1 MTRPF
6 LVAILLCASC
16 AVARAQTAAN
26 DSANSNLSNLRST
39 AINVDLLPTSEA
51 SKNLGSTSKRWRSVL
66 TRMGQFGN
74 KSDQP
79 YAVLSVMDDGLA
91 RGPWAYGDDWIA
103 WFRHQGSA
111 ANNESLIRHEH
122 YSQGYTPQPIFT
134 GVAARGTIASPAAV
148 QSGDYLLILDGRG
161 YDGSRNDYTFAGSEF
176 YGFSDTS
183 AQIAFQTAQAWNA
196 SSHGSKITFKT
207 TSNGSIV
214 PAARMV
220 IDQDGMVAVNPP
232 GVSLVGGA
240 SLSIIE
246 GASHV
251 NSGNPNNDRSGT
263 LNIAGSTSATHTFA
277 GAYVSVPIC
286 VVAPLQDMGN
296 ARWWVAN
303 TAANVTVNVSASG
316 TYKFNYWCVGN
327 PY

>member
-1 MTRPF
+1 MTRLF
-6 LVAILLCASC
+6 LVAILLWASC
-16 AVARAQTAAN
+16 AIAQAQTAAN

-51 SKNLGSTSKRWRSVL
+51 SKNLGSTSKRWRSIISH
-66 TRMGQFGN
+66 MGLFGN
-74 KSDQP
+74 ATSEAALLNVMSDGT
-79 YAVLSVMDDGLA
+79 DFG
-91 RGPWAYGDDWIA
+91 GDWIA
-103 WFRHQGSA
+103 WFRHEGNA
-111 ANNESLIRHEH
+111 VNNESLIRHQH
-122 YSQGYTPQPIFT
+122 YSQGYAPQPIIT
-134 GVAARGTIASPAAV
+134 GVAARGTIAAPAALHV
-148 QSGDYLLILDGRG
+148 GDYLFILDGRG
-161 YDGSRNDYTFAGSEF
+161 YDGSTKNYSQGQL
-176 YGFSDTS
+176 GFSDTS
-183 AQIAFQTAQAWNA
+183 AQIAFQTAQDWNA
-196 SSHGSKITFKT
+196 STHGSKITFKT

-251 NSGNPNNDRSGT
+251 NSGSPNNDRSGT
-263 LNIAGSTSATHTFA
+263 LNLAGSTSATHAFA
-277 GAYVSVPIC
+277 SAYVSVPIC

-296 ARWWVAN
+296 ARWWVSN